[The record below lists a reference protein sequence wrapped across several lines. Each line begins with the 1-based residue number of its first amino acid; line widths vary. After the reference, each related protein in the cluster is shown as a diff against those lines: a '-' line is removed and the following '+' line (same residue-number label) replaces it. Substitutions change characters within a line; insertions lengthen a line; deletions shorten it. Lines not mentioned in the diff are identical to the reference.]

1 MFRIFARVL
10 PALVFASA
18 PVFAADAPMDH
29 STMDHSTMDHSKMNH
44 PAMEEASMAD
54 MPMQNMG
61 MAGTL
66 GSYGFT
72 RDGTG
77 TSWQPDASV
86 HLGLHEMSGDT
97 MYMAHARL
105 YAGYDWQNGPRGDDG
120 ALFAGMVMGS
130 ARYGLSDGALT
141 LRAMLSPDPVM
152 GPRGYPLL
160 LQAGETAD
168 GVNQLTDRQHPHD
181 LFMELSATYARNFS
195 AKDSVFLYVGWPGEP
210 AFGPPAFM
218 HRMSIMDS
226 PEAPITHHW
235 LDSTH
240 ITFGVVTGGYVHDNW
255 KIEASG
261 FKGREPD
268 ESRWD
273 IEPAKFDSASVR
285 LSWNPTEELALQAS
299 WARLTSP
306 EALEPQHDQKRLSA
320 SIIYTRPLEDGW
332 WSTTLAWGS
341 RQIVGDPA
349 RNAVSLESAVKI
361 GTPWTVFARAEYAEN
376 DELNGH
382 GGGVANVGKASLGAI
397 HDWRVSTHMLF
408 GLGAQ
413 YSRNWVPGFLKAA
426 YGGNQGGAMVFARI
440 LVQ

>member
-1 MFRIFARVL
+1 MTVFFAR
-10 PALVFASA
+10 ALAALAFASA
-18 PVFAADAPMDH
+18 PVFAADEPMDH
-29 STMDHSTMDHSKMNH
+29 AAMDHQS
-44 PAMEEASMAD
+44 MEAT
-54 MPMQNMG
+54 PMHAMG

-66 GSYGFT
+66 GSYAFT

-77 TSWQPDASV
+77 TSWQPDTSV
-86 HLGLHEMSGDT
+86 HLGLHEMNGDT

-105 YAGYDWQNGPRGDDG
+105 YAGYDWQNGPRGDDST
-120 ALFAGMVMGS
+120 FFSGMVMGS
-130 ARYGLSDGALT
+130 ARYGFDDGSLT

-160 LQAGETAD
+160 LQAGESAD
-168 GVNQLTDRQHPHD
+168 GVHPLTDRQHPHD
-181 LFMELSATYARNFS
+181 LFMELSATYARTFS
-195 AKDSVFLYVGWPGEP
+195 AQDSVFLYAGWPGEP

-218 HRMSIMDS
+218 HRLSIMDS

-273 IEPAKFDSASVR
+273 IEPARFDSASVR

-299 WARLTSP
+299 WAKLTSP

-320 SIIYTRPLEDGW
+320 SVIYTHPLDNGW
-332 WSTTLAWGS
+332 WSTTLAWG
-341 RQIVGDPA
+341 RKQITGDDPL
-349 RNAVSLESAVKI
+349 NAWTIESAVKI
-361 GTPWTVFARAEYAEN
+361 GEPWTIFVRAEYAEN

-382 GGGVANVGKASLGAI
+382 GGGMAKVGKASIGGV
-397 HDWRVSTHMLF
+397 HDWRIGPHALI
-408 GLGAQ
+408 GLGAL
-413 YSRNWVPGFLKAA
+413 YSRNWVPAFLKAA
-426 YGGNQGGAMVFARI
+426 YGGNPGGAMVFARI